1 MNATGT
7 TGLSKVDGVKTA
19 ASQASGC
26 GAQFFNPCEPRG
38 ISAYGAFFLTQRLRR
53 QSASQGLR
61 FSGPLRVLGVFAFGR
76 VRCLSGLAMTLCIS
90 AGLAAAAQSTNDAAP
105 GATPATNAS
114 PRGVV
119 ASPAPSRLDES
130 AFRIVSERNIFNANR
145 SGGQVRL
152 SSRRAPRVE
161 SFTLVGT
168 LAYEK
173 GAFAFFEGSSAELT
187 KVLKPDGVIAGHKL
201 VDILADGVRLEADGR
216 ITDLAVGAAMRRE
229 DEGEWRRGDAVA
241 SSSGGSSR
249 RDDDDDSSRSRRR
262 EDRDRGSGSASPA
275 AGSSTG
281 SGAEDAEV
289 LRRLMERRER
299 D

>member
-1 MNATGT
+1 
-7 TGLSKVDGVKTA
+7 
-19 ASQASGC
+19 
-26 GAQFFNPCEPRG
+26 
-38 ISAYGAFFLTQRLRR
+38 
-53 QSASQGLR
+53 
-61 FSGPLRVLGVFAFGR
+61 
-76 VRCLSGLAMTLCIS
+76 MTLCIS
-90 AGLAAAAQSTNDAAP
+90 ASLAASAQSTNDATQV
-105 GATPATNAS
+105 ATPATNAS
-114 PRGVV
+114 PEGVV

-168 LAYEK
+168 LAYDK
-173 GAFAFFEGSSAELT
+173 GAFAFFEGSSSELT
-187 KVLKPDGVIAGHKL
+187 KVLKPDGIIAGHKL
-201 VDILADGVRLEADGR
+201 VDILADGVRLEADGQ

-229 DEGEWRRGDAVA
+229 DEGAWRRGDAVA

-262 EDRDRGSGSASPA
+262 DDRDRGSGAANRAA
-275 AGSSTG
+275 AGGSI
-281 SGAEDAEV
+281 SGADDAEV
-289 LRRLMERRER
+289 LKRLMERRER